1 MIPCRRRKPTAE
13 PAATAVPP
21 RRRRRA
27 EGTGDGSWPGADPSL
42 GPSLYLDQLA
52 FWDVVTD
59 PRQRGGPPGGPL
71 FQAAGAEVRRIPAA
85 GSKPL
90 IGEFFARHHY
100 TAGAG
105 MRGLA
110 FGLYRGPSLL
120 GVAVF
125 SRVCRPRWAAEN
137 FHLLPSD
144 RARSAVQ
151 RRHLSVTEA
160 EYAVLSRLALT
171 PDESDGGPLGKGA
184 ASWFLAR
191 CLAGLEARNRA
202 LWSAHQRLAQGRV
215 LDPAHLRL
223 LRESEGADRGRGRGF
238 IKGVATWADP
248 YEAML
253 GRIYQL
259 LACHY
264 SGRTNRGG
272 WTREKVGLRSGRR
285 LSARTLA
292 KARAASEHGHAQA
305 ALRLAWEGGSVSI
318 RVAAGACTTAY
329 GAEWIRGATADD
341 NASEPEIAAALD
353 RAWQEWRRAH
363 VPAGATVELHY
374 APGTGIRVQR
384 FPPKHAYFTALGA
397 PWYRRQTEIRYRP
410 LTERLLAEEAARS
423 GGRRLDRR
431 LQFYPTAIPPHELRP
446 ELRPRDPTPLIEDI

>member
-1 MIPCRRRKPTAE
+1 MIPLRRRRPAKV
-13 PAATAVPP
+13 AATAAPLH
-21 RRRRRA
+21 RRRRHIEA
-27 EGTGDGSWPGADPSL
+27 AGAASWPGANPSL
-42 GPSLYLDQLA
+42 GPSRYLDQLA
-52 FWDVVTD
+52 LWDVVAD
-59 PRQRGGPPGGPL
+59 PRQRGGPPSGPL
-71 FQAAGAEVRRIPAA
+71 FQAAGAEVRRIPPL

-144 RARSAVQ
+144 LARSAVQ

-160 EYAVLSRLALT
+160 EYAVLSRFALT
-171 PDESDGGPLGKGA
+171 PEEGEGRPLGKGA

-202 LWSAHQRLAQGRV
+202 LWSAHQRLARGQV
-215 LDPAHLRL
+215 LEPAHLRL
-223 LRESEGADRGRGRGF
+223 LRESAGADRGRGRGF

-259 LACHY
+259 LAFHY

-292 KARAASEHGHAQA
+292 KARAASQPGHAQA

-318 RVAAGACTTAY
+318 RVAAGACTSTYDAD
-329 GAEWIRGATADD
+329 WVRGATADD
-341 NASEPEIAAALD
+341 HASEPEIAAALD
-353 RAWQEWRRAH
+353 RVWQEWRRAH
-363 VPAGATVELHY
+363 VPAGGTIEFRY

-410 LTERLLAEEAARS
+410 LTERLLAEQATPA
-423 GGRRLDRR
+423 GRRLDRR
-431 LQFYPTAIPPHELRP
+431 RRFYPTAIPPDELRP
-446 ELRPRDPTPLIEDI
+446 ALRLGDPTPLIEDI